1 MSHITTPFGV
11 VYICSMLRILCVCLG
26 NICRSPMAEGILQKV
41 SNENGL
47 KWKIDSAG
55 TSGYHI
61 GDSPDSR
68 SIEVARHHGLDIS
81 GQRARRFSKDDFEN
95 FDLILVMD
103 HDNMRDVLA
112 LATDD
117 SVAQKV
123 RLFRHDQLDVQD
135 PYYGGDRDFKVMYD
149 VLMKHAHQW
158 VKAINSK

>member
-1 MSHITTPFGV
+1 MQKV
-11 VYICSMLRILCVCLG
+11 LCVCLG

-41 SNENGL
+41 SSESGL
-47 KWKIDSAG
+47 EWRVESAG
-55 TSGYHI
+55 TSGYHT
-61 GDSPDSR
+61 GDRPDSR
-68 SIEVARHHGLDIS
+68 SIAMARHHGLDIS

-112 LATDD
+112 LAPND

-135 PYYGGDRDFKVMYD
+135 PYYGGDRDFKLMYD
-149 VLMKHAHQW
+149 VLMKHAQQW
-158 VKAINSK
+158 VKAIDSK

>member
-1 MSHITTPFGV
+1 MQKV
-11 VYICSMLRILCVCLG
+11 LCVCFG

-41 SNENGL
+41 SSESGL
-47 KWKIDSAG
+47 EWRVDSAG
-55 TSGYHI
+55 TSGYHT
-61 GDSPDSR
+61 GDRPDSR
-68 SIEVARHHGLDIS
+68 SIAMALHHGLDIS

-112 LATDD
+112 LAPND
-117 SVAQKV
+117 SAAQKV

-135 PYYGGDRDFKVMYD
+135 PYYGGDLDFKVMFD

-158 VKAINSK
+158 IKASDSK

>member
-1 MSHITTPFGV
+1 MQKV
-11 VYICSMLRILCVCLG
+11 LCVCFG

-41 SNENGL
+41 SSESGL
-47 KWKIDSAG
+47 EWRVDSAG
-55 TSGYHI
+55 TSGYHT
-61 GDSPDSR
+61 GDIPDSR
-68 SIEVARHHGLDIS
+68 SIAMARHHGLDIS

-112 LATDD
+112 LAPND
-117 SVAQKV
+117 SAAQKV

-135 PYYGGDRDFKVMYD
+135 PYYGGDLDFKVMFD

-158 VKAINSK
+158 IKASDSK

>member
-1 MSHITTPFGV
+1 MQKV
-11 VYICSMLRILCVCLG
+11 LCVCLG

-41 SNENGL
+41 SSERGL
-47 KWKIDSAG
+47 GWRVDSAG
-55 TSGYHI
+55 TSGYHT
-61 GDSPDSR
+61 GDIPDSR
-68 SIEVARHHGLDIS
+68 SIAMARHHGLDIS

-112 LATDD
+112 LAPND
-117 SVAQKV
+117 SAAQKV

-135 PYYGGDRDFKVMYD
+135 PYYGGDLDFKVMFD

-158 VKAINSK
+158 VKASDSK

>member
-1 MSHITTPFGV
+1 MQKV
-11 VYICSMLRILCVCLG
+11 LCVCLG

-41 SNENGL
+41 SSERGL
-47 KWKIDSAG
+47 GWRVDSAG

-61 GDSPDSR
+61 GDAPDSR
-68 SIEVARHHGLDIS
+68 SIAMARHHGLDIS

-112 LATDD
+112 LAPND
-117 SVAQKV
+117 SAAQKV

-135 PYYGGDRDFKVMYD
+135 PYYGGDLDFKVMFD

-158 VKAINSK
+158 VKASDSK